1 MTSRLRPRQR
11 REDLLR
17 PELAAEALVTVR
29 ARAIIEAT
37 VPFADYF
44 LPSLE
49 DARALTGL
57 EDPEAIVDSFAP
69 VDEAERQEIE
79 HPGRRGDQRAADDS
93 ARVVPRCWRG
103 PANSR
108 EFAMPRLG
116 RRDKADRAAIKQTR
130 QDRHSSL

>member
-29 ARAIIEAT
+29 ARAIIEADCP
-37 VPFADYF
+37 VPADYF

-69 VDEAERQEIE
+69 VDEAERQEIQTSW
-79 HPGRRGDQRAADDS
+79 PPRRS
-93 ARVVPRCWRG
+93 T
-103 PANSR
+103 
-108 EFAMPRLG
+108 
-116 RRDKADRAAIKQTR
+116 RR
-130 QDRHSSL
+130 